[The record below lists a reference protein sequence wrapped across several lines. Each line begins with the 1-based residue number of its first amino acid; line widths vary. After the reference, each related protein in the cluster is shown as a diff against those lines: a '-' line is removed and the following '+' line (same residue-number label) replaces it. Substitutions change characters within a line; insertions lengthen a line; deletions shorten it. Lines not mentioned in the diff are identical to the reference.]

1 MTDKRDSE
9 VGGRMDSQKKTGKV
23 FEDAKM
29 GVKAKLAALW
39 ASMMFCYVYGD
50 LLSLYKP
57 GIIEDIMAEELP
69 IGSPESLLA
78 AAVMMAIPIMMIF
91 LSVALPVKANRPV
104 NILVGIGY
112 TGVNL
117 AAFMEPDAY
126 YVFLGAVEVL
136 ITLLIIWHAWKWPE
150 AGGTPAEQVS

>member
-1 MTDKRDSE
+1 MSPGEKIEKLFVDTK
-9 VGGRMDSQKKTGKV
+9 MD
-23 FEDAKM
+23 
-29 GVKAKLAALW
+29 VKAKLAALW

-50 LLSLYKP
+50 LLFLYKP
-57 GIIEDIMAEELP
+57 GVIEDIMAEELP

-91 LSVALPVKANRPV
+91 LSMALPVKANRPV

-126 YVFLGAVEVL
+126 YVFFGMVEAV

-150 AGGTPAEQVS
+150 IGGTAKEEAS